1 MRRNSLVL
9 KVIPLLFLEDTRRVK
24 SHQTMKLPEINLN
37 DIFLCLFLGRARLL
51 SQKGI
56 ANGRLSEKRVGIFL
70 PLPKSHA
77 RFTRALAAACIGV
90 GLLLSGLRHQLL
102 LLLDQHT
109 GNRKGD
115 CPRAGA
121 LYRSSLLPLGCIGV
135 AVVQTWPRRLKD

>member
-70 PLPKSHA
+70 PLPKATPGLHA
-77 RFTRALAAACIGV
+77 HWQQLASALVCSSPGSGTNSYCCWTNTQEIGKSV
-90 GLLLSGLRHQLL
+90 AQEQGHYTAR
-102 LLLDQHT
+102 
-109 GNRKGD
+109 
-115 CPRAGA
+115 
-121 LYRSSLLPLGCIGV
+121 LYCH
-135 AVVQTWPRRLKD
+135 